1 MAIRKMSSVSIGPTA
16 SRLAVWDEKLPLSR
30 ASTNPMD
37 TTGLSQN
44 NKGTEAARMP
54 PTATIAKQRLRPSS
68 VGSRVSSIVGGRV
81 CVAVSMTTCS
91 CRRTRKR
98 RPAGKRRG
106 CHGPAPTCWPSQWRL
121 SCGQPGA
128 EPAMGDHVGTSAG
141 IEPSGLH
148 GVVRAGRLVGMD
160 EVRRPP
166 PAVARDEVAA
176 LSGNQLACMRNLAG
190 QLCRAQLM
198 QPGEVEIA
206 AGLR

>member
-1 MAIRKMSSVSIGPTA
+1 
-16 SRLAVWDEKLPLSR
+16 
-30 ASTNPMD
+30 
-37 TTGLSQN
+37 
-44 NKGTEAARMP
+44 
-54 PTATIAKQRLRPSS
+54 
-68 VGSRVSSIVGGRV
+68 
-81 CVAVSMTTCS
+81 
-91 CRRTRKR
+91 
-98 RPAGKRRG
+98 
-106 CHGPAPTCWPSQWRL
+106 
-121 SCGQPGA
+121 
-128 EPAMGDHVGTSAG
+128 MGDHVGTSAG

-148 GVVRAGRLVGMD
+148 GVVRAGRLAGMD